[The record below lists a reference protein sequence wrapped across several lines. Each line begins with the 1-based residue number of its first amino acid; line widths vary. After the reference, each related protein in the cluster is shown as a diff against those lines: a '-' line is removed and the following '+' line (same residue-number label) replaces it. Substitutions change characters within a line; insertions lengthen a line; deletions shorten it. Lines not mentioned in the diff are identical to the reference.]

1 MPDIDATLV
10 AGVEAGGY
18 RTGATSGDP
27 WYQYV
32 VTKRDRLESWAGRG
46 ATNRIAGIA
55 GTAGQK
61 LLSIFNAAG
70 SAVLVDV
77 ETVTCDVYQTAAKV
91 VAPPI
96 LRLHRVTTAPT
107 GGTAIPKV
115 PNDTAQSS
123 SASVT
128 VLQASSSD
136 SAGTASAITSTVA
149 MSGLITQEPVA
160 RALTLVGYEQFDRI
174 EFINDAR
181 PLLLRAS
188 EGLVLTLDYSAA
200 GSNPVTDIYVCNLR
214 WSEYTRP

>member
-1 MPDIDATLV
+1 MPDFDATLT

-18 RTGATSGDP
+18 RTGAASTDP
-27 WYQYV
+27 WWQYV
-32 VTKRDRLESWAGRG
+32 VTRKDRLESWAGRG

-55 GTAGQK
+55 GTTGQK

-107 GGTAIPKV
+107 GGTAVPKV
-115 PNDTAQSS
+115 ANDTAQTSS
-123 SASVT
+123 SSVT

-136 SAGTASAITSTVA
+136 STGAASAITATVA

-160 RALTLVGYEQFDRI
+160 RALTLVGYEQFDRL
-174 EFINDAR
+174 EFINDQR
-181 PLLLRAS
+181 PILLRAS
-188 EGLVLTLDYSAA
+188 EGLVLNLDYSVAT
-200 GSNPVTDIYVCNLR
+200 SNPTSDIYIANIR
-214 WSEYTRP
+214 WSEFTRP